1 MNMETIEKH
10 EIELLLQ
17 LDDWPAI
24 SLFMPVS
31 RIGDQQDSLRYKNFV
46 TEVEAR
52 LINEGMRAPEAR
64 SLLEP
69 EYNLVKDIEYWR
81 NLGAEGLAVFI
92 SRQSVVRYPLP
103 ISLKELVMVGRRFHV
118 RPLLPLLF
126 GGQFLV
132 LALSRKK
139 MQLFR
144 GDRHQLEEIEPPG
157 NTPKNMD
164 EALQFDD
171 PEREL
176 QFHTRT
182 GTTRGERDAMF
193 HGHGAGFDDQ
203 NETLIR
209 YFQAIDRSLFPLL
222 EDGEV
227 PVILAGTEELHAVYR
242 NISKSHNLLTRG
254 IIGNVSELPTEI
266 LHRKAWDIAGEY
278 FAEEEQE
285 AVQIFQ
291 DNLGG
296 ARVADELESVM
307 TAAYDGR
314 VENLFVA
321 ENEMIWGEFD
331 PDKRKA
337 LVRKQDSG
345 QVVDLL
351 DEAVFWTLNKKGTV
365 YIKKRPDMPVDS
377 PICARLRY

>member
-1 MNMETIEKH
+1 MKTIEKH
-10 EIELLLQ
+10 EVDLLLQ
-17 LDDWPAI
+17 LDEWPAI
-24 SLFMPVS
+24 SIFMPVS
-31 RIGDQQDSLRYKNFV
+31 RIGDQQDSLRYKNFL
-46 TEVEAR
+46 TEIETG
-52 LINEGMRAPEAR
+52 LINEGMRSPEAR
-64 SLLEP
+64 ILLEP

-81 NLGAEGLAVFI
+81 TLGADGLAVFL

-103 ISLKELVMVGRRFHV
+103 ISFKELVMVGRRFHV

-126 GGQFLV
+126 GGQYLV

-139 MQLFR
+139 VQLFR
-144 GDRHQLEEIEPPG
+144 GDRYQLEEIEPPE
-157 NTPKNMD
+157 NTPKSMN

-171 PEREL
+171 PDREL

-222 EDGEV
+222 EDEEV

-242 NISKSHNLLTRG
+242 NASKSRTILNKG
-254 IIGNVSELPTEI
+254 ILGNVSELPTEI
-266 LHRKAWDIAGEY
+266 IHRKAWEIAGGY
-278 FAEEEQE
+278 FAETEQE
-285 AVQIFQ
+285 AVQTFQ

-296 ARVADELESVM
+296 AKVADELQSVI

-321 ENEMIWGEFD
+321 ENEQLWGEFD

-365 YIKKRPDMPVDS
+365 YVKKRPEMPLDT
-377 PICARLRY
+377 PICAHLRY

>member
-1 MNMETIEKH
+1 MKTIERH
-10 EIELLLQ
+10 EVDLLLQ
-17 LDDWPAI
+17 LDEWPAI
-24 SLFMPVS
+24 SIFMPVS
-31 RIGDQQDSLRYKNFV
+31 RIGDQQDSLRYKNFL
-46 TEVEAR
+46 TEIETG
-52 LINEGMRAPEAR
+52 LINQGMRAPEAR
-64 SLLEP
+64 ILLEP
-69 EYNLVKDIEYWR
+69 EYNLVKDIDYWR
-81 NLGAEGLAVFI
+81 TLGAEGLAVFL

-103 ISLKELVMVGRRFHV
+103 ISFKELVMVGRRFHI

-126 GGQFLV
+126 GGQYLV

-139 MQLFR
+139 VQLFR
-144 GDRHQLEEIEPPG
+144 GDRYQLEEIEPPE
-157 NTPKNMD
+157 NTPKSMS

-171 PEREL
+171 PERQL

-209 YFQAIDRSLFPLL
+209 YFQAIDRALFPLL
-222 EDGEV
+222 EDEEV

-242 NISKSHNLLTRG
+242 NASKSHTILNKG
-254 IIGNVSELPTEI
+254 IFGNVSELPTEI
-266 LHRKAWDIAGEY
+266 IHRKAWEIAGEY
-278 FAEEEQE
+278 FAEGEQE
-285 AVQIFQ
+285 AVQTFQ

-296 ARVADELESVM
+296 AKIVDELQSVI

-321 ENEMIWGEFD
+321 ENEQLWGEFD

-337 LVRKQDSG
+337 LVRKQESG

-365 YIKKRPDMPVDS
+365 YVKKRPEMPLDT
-377 PICARLRY
+377 PICAHLRY

>member
-1 MNMETIEKH
+1 MKTIEKH
-10 EIELLLQ
+10 EVDLLLQ
-17 LDDWPAI
+17 LEEWPAI
-24 SLFMPVS
+24 SIFMPVS
-31 RIGDQQDSLRYKNFV
+31 RIGDQQDSLRYKNFL
-46 TEVEAR
+46 TEIETGLV
-52 LINEGMRAPEAR
+52 NEGMRAPEAR
-64 SLLEP
+64 ILLEP

-81 NLGAEGLAVFI
+81 TLGAEGLAVFL

-103 ISLKELVMVGRRFHV
+103 ISFKELVMVGRRFHI

-126 GGQFLV
+126 GGQYLV

-139 MQLFR
+139 VQLFR
-144 GDRHQLEEIEPPG
+144 GDRYQLEEIEPPE
-157 NTPKNMD
+157 NTPKSMS

-171 PEREL
+171 PERQL

-209 YFQAIDRSLFPLL
+209 YFQAIDRALFPLL
-222 EDGEV
+222 EDEEV

-242 NISKSHNLLTRG
+242 NASKSHTILNKG
-254 IIGNVSELPTEI
+254 IFGNVSELPTEI
-266 LHRKAWDIAGEY
+266 IHRKAWEIAGEY
-278 FAEEEQE
+278 FAEGEQE
-285 AVQIFQ
+285 AVQTFQ

-296 ARVADELESVM
+296 AKVVDELQSVI

-321 ENEMIWGEFD
+321 ENEQLWGEFD

-337 LVRKQDSG
+337 LVRKQESG

-365 YIKKRPDMPVDS
+365 YVKKRPEMPLDT
-377 PICARLRY
+377 PICAHLRY

>member
-1 MNMETIEKH
+1 MKTIERH
-10 EIELLLQ
+10 EVDLLLQ
-17 LDDWPAI
+17 LDEWPAI
-24 SLFMPVS
+24 SIFMPVS
-31 RIGDQQDSLRYKNFV
+31 RIGDQQDSLRYKNFL
-46 TEVEAR
+46 TEIETG
-52 LINEGMRAPEAR
+52 LINQGMRAPEAR
-64 SLLEP
+64 ILLEP
-69 EYNLVKDIEYWR
+69 EYNLVKDIDYWR
-81 NLGAEGLAVFI
+81 TLGAEGLAVFL

-103 ISLKELVMVGRRFHV
+103 ISFKELVMVGRRFHI

-126 GGQFLV
+126 GGQYLV

-139 MQLFR
+139 VQLFR
-144 GDRHQLEEIEPPG
+144 GDRYQLEEIEPPE
-157 NTPKNMD
+157 NTPKSMS

-171 PEREL
+171 PERQL

-209 YFQAIDRSLFPLL
+209 YFQAIDRALFPLL
-222 EDGEV
+222 EDEEV

-242 NISKSHNLLTRG
+242 NASKSHTILNKG
-254 IIGNVSELPTEI
+254 IFGNVSELPTEI
-266 LHRKAWDIAGEY
+266 IHRKAWEIAGEY
-278 FAEEEQE
+278 FAEGEQE
-285 AVQIFQ
+285 AVQTFQ

-296 ARVADELESVM
+296 AKVVDELQSVI

-321 ENEMIWGEFD
+321 ENEQLWGEFD

-337 LVRKQDSG
+337 LVRKQESG

-365 YIKKRPDMPVDS
+365 YVKKRPEMPLDT
-377 PICARLRY
+377 PICAHLRY

>member
-1 MNMETIEKH
+1 MKTIEKH

-17 LDDWPAI
+17 HDEWPAI
-24 SLFMPVS
+24 SIFMPVS
-31 RIGDQQDSLRYKNFV
+31 RIGDQQDSLRYKNFL
-46 TEVEAR
+46 TEVEAKV
-52 LINEGMRAPEAR
+52 ISEGMRATEAR
-64 SLLEP
+64 SLLES
-69 EYNLVKDIEYWR
+69 EYDLVKDVEYWK
-81 NLGAEGLAVFI
+81 NLGSEGLAIFL
-92 SRQSVVRYPLP
+92 SRQSVARYPLQ
-103 ISLKELVMVGRRFHV
+103 ISFKERVTVGRRFHI

-126 GGQFLV
+126 GGQYLV
-132 LALSRKK
+132 LALSRNKL
-139 MQLFR
+139 QLFR
-144 GDRHQLEEIEPPG
+144 GDRYHLREIE
-157 NTPKNMD
+157 TPKDTPKSMN

-171 PEREL
+171 PERQL

-222 EDGEV
+222 EDDDV

-242 NISKSHNLLTRG
+242 NASKSRTILNKG
-254 IIGNVSELPTEI
+254 IMGNVSELSTEI
-266 LHRKAWDIAGEY
+266 LHSKAWDIAGEF
-278 FAEEEQE
+278 FAEGEQE
-285 AVQIFQ
+285 AVQTFQ

-296 ARVADELESVM
+296 AKVADELQSVM

-321 ENEMIWGEFD
+321 ENEQLWGEFD
-331 PDKRKA
+331 PDNRKA
-337 LVRKQDSG
+337 LVKKQESG

-351 DEAVFWTLNKKGTV
+351 DEAVFWTLIKKGTV
-365 YIKKRPDMPVDS
+365 YVKKRPEMPLDTS
-377 PICARLRY
+377 ICAQLRY

>member
-1 MNMETIEKH
+1 MKSIEKH
-10 EIELLLQ
+10 EIDLLLQ
-17 LDDWPAI
+17 HEDWPAI
-24 SLFMPVS
+24 SIFMPVS
-31 RIGDQQDSLRYKNFV
+31 RIGDQQDSLRYKNFL
-46 TEVEAR
+46 TEVEAKI
-52 LINEGMRAPEAR
+52 INEGMRAAEAR
-64 SLLEP
+64 SLLES
-69 EYNLVKDIEYWR
+69 EYDLVKDVEYWK
-81 NLGAEGLAVFI
+81 NLGTEGLAIFL
-92 SRQSVVRYPLP
+92 SRQSVARYPLQM
-103 ISLKELVMVGRRFHV
+103 SFKERVTVGQRFHI

-126 GGQFLV
+126 GGQYLV

-139 MQLFR
+139 LQLFR
-144 GDRHQLEEIEPPG
+144 GDRYHLQEIEPPKD
-157 NTPKNMD
+157 TPRSMD

-171 PEREL
+171 PERQL

-182 GTTRGERDAMF
+182 SSTRGERDAMF

-222 EDGEV
+222 EDDDV
-227 PVILAGTEELHAVYR
+227 PVILAGTEELHGVYR
-242 NISKSHNLLTRG
+242 NVSKSRTILNKG
-254 IIGNVSELPTEI
+254 IIGNVSELPIET

-278 FAEEEQE
+278 FAEGELE
-285 AVQIFQ
+285 AVQTFQ

-296 ARVADELESVM
+296 GKVADELQSVM

-321 ENEMIWGEFD
+321 ENEQLWGEFD

-337 LVRKQDSG
+337 LVKKPESG
-345 QVVDLL
+345 QVIDLL

-365 YIKKRPDMPVDS
+365 YVKKRPEMPIDT
-377 PICARLRY
+377 PICAHLRY

>member
-1 MNMETIEKH
+1 MKTIEKH
-10 EIELLLQ
+10 EVDLLLQ
-17 LDDWPAI
+17 LEEWPAI
-24 SLFMPVS
+24 SIFMPVS
-31 RIGDQQDSLRYKNFV
+31 RIGDQQDSLRYKNFL
-46 TEVEAR
+46 TEIETG
-52 LINEGMRAPEAR
+52 LINKGMRAPEAR
-64 SLLEP
+64 NLLEP
-69 EYNLVKDIEYWR
+69 EYDLVKDIEYWR
-81 NLGAEGLAVFI
+81 TLGAEGLAVFL

-103 ISLKELVMVGRRFHV
+103 ISFKELVMVGRRFHV

-126 GGQFLV
+126 GGQYLV
-132 LALSRKK
+132 LALSRNKV
-139 MQLFR
+139 QLFR
-144 GDRHQLEEIEPPG
+144 GDRYQLEEIEPPE
-157 NTPKNMD
+157 NTPKSMN

-171 PEREL
+171 PERQL

-182 GTTRGERDAMF
+182 STTRGERDAMF

-209 YFQAIDRSLFPLL
+209 YFQAIDRPLFPLL
-222 EDGEV
+222 EDKDV

-242 NISKSHNLLTRG
+242 NASKSRTILNKG
-254 IIGNVSELPTEI
+254 IIGNVSELSTEI
-266 LHRKAWDIAGEY
+266 IHRKAWEIAGEY
-278 FAEEEQE
+278 FAEGEQE
-285 AVQIFQ
+285 AVQTFQ

-296 ARVADELESVM
+296 ARVADELQSVM

-321 ENEMIWGEFD
+321 ENEQLWGEFD

-337 LVRKQDSG
+337 LVRKQESG

-365 YIKKRPDMPVDS
+365 YVKKRPEMPLDT
-377 PICARLRY
+377 PICAHLRY